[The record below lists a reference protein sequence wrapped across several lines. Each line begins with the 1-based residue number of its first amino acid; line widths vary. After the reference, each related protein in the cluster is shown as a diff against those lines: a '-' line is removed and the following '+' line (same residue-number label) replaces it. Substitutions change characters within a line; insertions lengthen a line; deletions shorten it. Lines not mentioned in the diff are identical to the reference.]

1 MNCPICGTSMERGWL
16 ICGMPCI
23 WTPKPSGGKALLSGG
38 FLEGADDVR
47 LPKDET
53 ARPAAWCCRKC
64 RKLIV
69 DF

>member
-1 MNCPICGTSMERGWL
+1 MECPGCGAPMEHGWL
-16 ICGMPCI
+16 IYGMPCI
-23 WTPKPSGGKALLSGG
+23 WTSKQSGGKALLSGG

-53 ARPAAWCCRKC
+53 GRPAAWRCRKC

-69 DF
+69 AF

>member
-1 MNCPICGTSMERGWL
+1 MECPGCGAPTEHGWL
-16 ICGMPCI
+16 ICGMPCS
-23 WTPKPSGGKALLSGG
+23 WTSKQSGGKALWGGG

-47 LPKDET
+47 LQKDET
-53 ARPAAWCCRKC
+53 CRPAAWRCRKC

>member
-1 MNCPICGTSMERGWL
+1 MECPGRGAPMEHGWL

-23 WTPKPSGGKALLSGG
+23 WTSKKSGGKALLSGG

-53 ARPAAWCCRKC
+53 GRPVAWRGRKW
-64 RKLIV
+64 RKV
-69 DF
+69 SVNV

>member
-1 MNCPICGTSMERGWL
+1 MECPGCGAPMEHGWL

-23 WTPKPSGGKALLSGG
+23 WTSHQSGGIALLSGG

-53 ARPAAWCCRKC
+53 GRPVAWSCRKC

-69 DF
+69 NF